1 MLKDVCVCPI
11 CKILLCLLLF
21 ALRFLFGYLFGIL
34 LFFFCGIRKAF
45 GTEQSRQLKSNKKKN
60 IWHRSWNRIQLCD
73 PAILSFCD
81 EQDWKLMTD
90 ILLDKGDKQGN
101 IIAI

>member
-34 LFFFCGIRKAF
+34 LFFFCGIKKAF
-45 GTEQSRQLKSNKKKN
+45 GTEQSGQLKRQKKTFDIDHEIEYN
-60 IWHRSWNRIQLCD
+60 FVTL
-73 PAILSFCD
+73 LFC
-81 EQDWKLMTD
+81 LFV
-90 ILLDKGDKQGN
+90 
-101 IIAI
+101 IITGLEADD